1 MTLTANE
8 QGEISGQF
16 IVPENVPTGTKLVQ
30 FIGNQ
35 GNYGETTYTS
45 RGLITTEDRRRVTT
59 VTDVRR
65 NETTVVIRRFDPL
78 AQTFTLSESR
88 HVGGI
93 ELWFGVPGEKRIV
106 AQIRETNVGLPNQ
119 TVLAEGDIQ
128 PSQINTNGSPTRI
141 TWQPVWL
148 EAGRE
153 YAIVLMTDD
162 ANAAVKIAELGKYD
176 AVHRRWV
183 TSQAYQVGVLLSS
196 SNAST
201 WTPHQ
206 EKDLTFRLLAAKF
219 TETNRTIDLGT
230 LAMEDVS
237 DLIALANIERVAS
250 DTDAE
255 FSLTDEDGVLYRLA
269 DDLPIALRSRLT
281 GNLNCKAHLRGSN
294 NRSPVVYPGVQIICG
309 KIQESAD
316 YITRAI
322 PAEANSKVT
331 ITYEAFLTGTADVK
345 AYIEMTDNNYQL
357 VELTTGK
364 PVGEN
369 WVERTHILENF
380 TGVQTRV
387 KLVLTGN
394 VLYHPRVRN
403 LRVMVT

>member
-8 QGEISGQF
+8 NGEILGQF
-16 IVPENVPTGTKLVQ
+16 TIPENVPTGTKLVQ
-30 FIGNQ
+30 FIGDQ

-88 HVGGI
+88 HIGGV
-93 ELWFGVPGEKRIV
+93 ELWFSEAGSKRVV

-128 PSQINTNGSPTRI
+128 PTQINTNGSPTKI

-162 ANAAVKIAELGKYD
+162 ADASVRIAELGKYD

-219 TETNRTIDLGT
+219 TESNRTIDLGT
-230 LAMEDVS
+230 LPMADVS

-255 FSLTDEDGVLYRLA
+255 FSLTDEDGAEHRLA
-269 DDLPIALRSRLT
+269 DDLPVALRARLS
-281 GNLNCKAHLRGSN
+281 GDLNCKVHLRGSN

-322 PAEANSKVT
+322 PAEVNSKVT

-345 AYIEMTDNNYQL
+345 AYVEISENNYQL
-357 VELTTGK
+357 VELTSGK

-380 TGVQTRV
+380 SGDQTRV
-387 KLVLTGN
+387 KLVLSGN
-394 VLYHPRVRN
+394 VLYRPRVRN
-403 LRVMVT
+403 LRVVVT